1 MWWVHLQDESA
12 ESMQNEGA
20 YRAMLY
26 TCVAAHWVTL
36 LTAMHL
42 VGTSSINPLAL
53 LGKTPAF
60 VLASMRNIVRHDYFN
75 EISWRR
81 LLWPSTG
88 S

>member
-1 MWWVHLQDESA
+1 MCWLHLQDESA

-20 YRAMLY
+20 YRAVLY

-53 LGKTPAF
+53 LGETPKF
-60 VLASMRNIVRHDYFN
+60 VPASMRTIVRHDDLN
-75 EISWRR
+75 ERSCKRQ
-81 LLWPSTG
+81 LWPSTG